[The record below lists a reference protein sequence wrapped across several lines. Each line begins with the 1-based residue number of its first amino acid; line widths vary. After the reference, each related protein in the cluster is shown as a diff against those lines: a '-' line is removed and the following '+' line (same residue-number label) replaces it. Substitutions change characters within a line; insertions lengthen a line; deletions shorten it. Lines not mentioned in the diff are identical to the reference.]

1 MKNPAGRLAAL
12 AVLATLAPAAH
23 ASASGGVIVQFAPG
37 TASSR
42 VASLVGSAT
51 STGTI
56 YGTSTRTF
64 RVADPAGLVAKL
76 NRSGLVRFAEV
87 DKVLRATATPNDPSF
102 TGMYGLDKINAP
114 EAWDALGLG
123 GFPATGGAKVGIV
136 DTGVRRTH
144 QDIGSARVI
153 DCANVS
159 QGLLGLFGGGQLTEG
174 TCADGNGH
182 GTHVAGTIGALTNNG
197 VGVSGVAFNANYSIC
212 KGLSDSGSGSTSG
225 IATCIRYLKDKGA
238 KVISMSLGGG
248 TSTALQQAV
257 QYAYDGGN
265 GALVVAAA
273 GNDGDGT
280 LNYPAAY
287 PEVVS
292 VAATDANDARASFS
306 NANADVEIA
315 APGVD
320 IISTWSTSDS
330 AYNTISGTSM
340 ATPHVAGVA
349 ALLAQR
355 FPTATAATLRA
366 KLDAATDDL
375 GAAGRDAQFGFGRVN
390 AQKAA
395 TQ

>member
-1 MKNPAGRLAAL
+1 MPKNRAALVAAL
-12 AVLATLAPAAH
+12 ASTALLATTAQ
-23 ASASGGVIVQFAPG
+23 ASAAGGIIVQFEPG
-37 TASSR
+37 TA
-42 VASLVGSAT
+42 ASQVTGLLGTVTGA
-51 STGTI
+51 GTI

-64 RVADPAGLVAKL
+64 RVGDPAGLVAKL
-76 NRSGLVRFAEV
+76 NRSGLVRFAEL
-87 DKVLRATATPNDPSF
+87 DKTLKATATPNDPSF
-102 TGMYGLDKINAP
+102 AGMYGLDKVNAP

-144 QDIGSARVI
+144 QDIGSSRI
-153 DCANVS
+153 TDCANVS
-159 QGLLGLFGGGQLTEG
+159 TGLLGLGGGKLTEG

-182 GTHVAGTIGALTNNG
+182 GTHVAGTIGALTNNR
-197 VGVSGVAFNANYSIC
+197 VGVSGVAFNATYSIC

-225 IATCIRYLKDKGA
+225 IASCIRFLKDKGA

-248 TSTALQQAV
+248 SSTALQQAV
-257 QYAYDGGN
+257 QAAWDGGN

-287 PEVVS
+287 PEAVS
-292 VAATDANDARASFS
+292 VAATDPNDARASFS
-306 NANADVEIA
+306 NANADVEVA
-315 APGVD
+315 APGVN

-349 ALLAQR
+349 ALIAQR
-355 FPTATAATLRA
+355 NPTANGATLRA

-375 GAAGRDAQFGFGRVN
+375 GPAGRDSQFGFGRVN

-395 TQ
+395 G